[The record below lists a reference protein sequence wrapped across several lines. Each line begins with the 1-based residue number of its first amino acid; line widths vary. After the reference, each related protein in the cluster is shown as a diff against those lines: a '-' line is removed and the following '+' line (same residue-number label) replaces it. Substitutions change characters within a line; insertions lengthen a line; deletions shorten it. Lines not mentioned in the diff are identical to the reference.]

1 MPHYEFGDFEEAD
14 EKFRSRPRGGRKRKY
29 STIEMLV
36 RKRVTPPDQLGQESE
51 YLSWLLSHEAED
63 EN

>member
-1 MPHYEFGDFEEAD
+1 MGNFEEAD

-29 STIEMLV
+29 PTIEMLV

-51 YLSWLLSHEAED
+51 YLSWLLSQEAED